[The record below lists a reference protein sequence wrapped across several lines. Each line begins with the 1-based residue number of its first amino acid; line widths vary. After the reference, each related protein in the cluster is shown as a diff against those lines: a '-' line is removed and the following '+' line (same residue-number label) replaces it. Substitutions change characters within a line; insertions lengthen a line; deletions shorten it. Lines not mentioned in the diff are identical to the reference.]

1 MKAGSDPGGL
11 LQQLGLPPDF
21 VLQGRSVIHLPLNED
36 LAAEALERPEV
47 VSVEP
52 YRQCA
57 RATCHHGHAQ
67 LVAGL
72 QDLLDAVERYGDRRF
87 YDEYRYKNGRFA
99 PKGRGTRRGYEE
111 PPYYHQMPSDYREWE
126 NLPEKERMRD
136 LDLMRGRMYFSEP
149 ISDAKGETRDRNEGR
164 SGLYRKAY
172 MESKELHK
180 GNTQQDKEAKI
191 KELEKYMKELS
202 EDMAELVADMSPE
215 ERTMAKTKLTTL
227 VSKM

>member
-1 MKAGSDPGGL
+1 MDVSRMHCMIEKLSECAKAEFDKGIENIDTCEMGQVTDML
-11 LQQLGLPPDF
+11 K
-21 VLQGRSVIHLPLNED
+21 D
-36 LAAEALERPEV
+36 LAEAMYYRTLTNSMEEF
-47 VSVEP
+47 EP
-52 YRQCA
+52 S
-57 RATCHHGHAQ
+57 
-67 LVAGL
+67 
-72 QDLLDAVERYGDRRF
+72 DLLDAVERYGDRRF
-87 YDEYRYKNGRFA
+87 YDDYRYKNGRFA

-149 ISDAKGETRDRNEGR
+149 ISDAKGEMRDRNEGR

-215 ERTMAKTKLTTL
+215 ERTMTKTKLTTL